1 MVLPVTYSSK
11 TQRYPADVDQEG
23 ILGPQPP
30 LSSLNQPF
38 WDDLFGLVV
47 QSYIPNDEMAL
58 ITEFSDSK
66 RPRICDSWVSLLP
79 DIIGKSDR
87 DCVLKATIKALA
99 SSILYHNSQVFGSTL
114 NSVESYGAAMRAF
127 RKGFAVT
134 GYAFHAVFIAAVMCL
149 ALVEV
154 RFFVGR

>member
-1 MVLPVTYSSK
+1 MRFL
-11 TQRYPADVDQEG
+11 
-23 ILGPQPP
+23 
-30 LSSLNQPF
+30 
-38 WDDLFGLVV
+38 
-47 QSYIPNDEMAL
+47 
-58 ITEFSDSK
+58 
-66 RPRICDSWVSLLP
+66 VSLLP

-114 NSVESYGAAMRAF
+114 NSVESYGAAVRAF
-127 RKGFAVT
+127 RKSFAVT